1 MTRTVRIGDRLVGDG
16 QPTFIIAEMSANHGG
31 DLGRAREIIQLAA
44 DAGADAIKL
53 QTYTADTMTL
63 DSSASPFRVSGGL
76 WDGYTLYQL
85 YEEAHTPWAWH
96 ETLFEEAARA
106 GLICFSSPFDATAV
120 DFLEQF
126 APPVYKL
133 ASFEVTDLPLVR
145 KIASTGRPVI
155 MSTGMANLE
164 EITACIQTLRSHGC
178 PEIIVL
184 RCVSAYPADP
194 ADFDLATIPDIARRF
209 DVVAGLSDHS
219 MGHTVAVASVA
230 LGGHVIEKHFI
241 RHRSD
246 GGPDAS
252 FSMEPEEF
260 SALVGAVRE
269 AEAAVGAVRYGA
281 GVAEAANITFR
292 RSCFVARDIK
302 AGERFSAESV
312 RVIRPGHGL
321 EPDALDRV
329 IGRRATRDIAAA
341 TPLDWS
347 MVDSGDD

>member
-1 MTRTVRIGDRLVGDG
+1 MSRTIRIGERLIGAG
-16 QPTFIIAEMSANHGG
+16 QPAFIIAEMSANHGG
-31 DLGRAREIIQLAA
+31 DLSRAMEIVRLAA
-44 DAGADAIKL
+44 ESGADAIKL

-63 DSSASPFRVSGGL
+63 SSDAAPFRVSGGL
-76 WDGYTLYQL
+76 WDGYTLYEL
-85 YEEAHTPWAWH
+85 YEEAHTPWEWH
-96 ETLFEEAARA
+96 EALFAEAARL

-164 EITACIQTLRSHGC
+164 EITACVNTLRGHGC
-178 PEIIVL
+178 PEIAVL
-184 RCVSAYPADP
+184 RCVSSYPADP
-194 ADFDLATIPDIARRF
+194 ADFDLATIPDIASRF

-230 LGGHVIEKHFI
+230 LGGHIIEKHFI
-241 RHRSD
+241 RSRSD

-252 FSMEPEEF
+252 FSMEPSEF
-260 SALVGAVRE
+260 ADLVRSVRE
-269 AEAAVGAVRYGA
+269 AEAAVGGVRYGA
-281 GVAEAANITFR
+281 GVAESANITFR
-292 RSCFVARDIK
+292 RSLFVAQDMR
-302 AGERFSAESV
+302 AGDVFTSENV

-321 EPDALDRV
+321 TPDALGAV
-329 IGRRATRDIAAA
+329 LGRRAAQDIQAA
-341 TPLDWS
+341 TPLAWS
-347 MVDSGDD
+347 HVSGTDE

>member
-1 MTRTVRIGDRLVGDG
+1 MRIGDRLIGPG
-16 QPTFIIAEMSANHGG
+16 QPAFIIAEMSANHGG
-31 DLGRAREIIQLAA
+31 DLTRAMEIVRLAA
-44 DAGADAIKL
+44 DSGADAIKL

-63 DSSASPFRVSGGL
+63 PSDTGPFRVSGGL

-85 YEEAHTPWAWH
+85 YEEAHTPWDWH
-96 ETLFEEAARA
+96 QALFDEAARL
-106 GLICFSSPFDATAV
+106 GLLCFSSPFDASAV

-126 APPVYKL
+126 NPPVYKL

-164 EITACIQTLRSHGC
+164 EITTCVQTLRDHGC
-178 PEIIVL
+178 PEIAVL
-184 RCVSAYPADP
+184 RCVSSYPADP
-194 ADFDLATIPDIARRF
+194 ADFDLATIPDIASRF

-219 MGHTVAVASVA
+219 MGHTVAVASVV
-230 LGGHVIEKHFI
+230 LGGHIIEKHFI
-241 RHRSD
+241 RSRSD

-252 FSMEPEEF
+252 FSMEPSEF
-260 SALVGAVRE
+260 ATLVRSVRE

-281 GVAEAANITFR
+281 GVAESANITFR
-292 RSCFVARDIK
+292 RSLFVAKEMR
-302 AGERFSAESV
+302 AGETFTPDNV

-321 EPDALDRV
+321 APDTLGDV
-329 IGRRATRDIAAA
+329 LGQQATRDIAAA

-347 MVDSGDD
+347 LVSGANE

>member
-16 QPTFIIAEMSANHGG
+16 QPTFVIAEMSANHGG
-31 DLGRAREIIQLAA
+31 SLERAFEIVRLAA
-44 DAGADAIKL
+44 ASGADAIKL

-63 DSSASPFRVSGGL
+63 DSDAPPFRVSGGL

-96 ETLFEEAARA
+96 EALFAEAERL

-126 APPVYKL
+126 ESPVYKL

-155 MSTGMANLE
+155 MSTGMASLD
-164 EITACIQTLRSHGC
+164 EIGACVATLRDHGC
-178 PEIIVL
+178 PDLAVL
-184 RCVSAYPADP
+184 RCVSSYPADP
-194 ADFDLATIPDIARRF
+194 ADFDLATIPDIAQRF

-230 LGGHVIEKHFI
+230 LGGHIIEKHFI
-241 RHRSD
+241 RSRAD
-246 GGPDAS
+246 GGPDAA
-252 FSMEPEEF
+252 FSMEPAEF
-260 SALVGAVRE
+260 SALVSAVRE
-269 AEAAVGAVRYGA
+269 ADAAIGGVRYGA
-281 GVAEAANITFR
+281 GLAESANITFR
-292 RSCFVARDIK
+292 RSLFVARDMRR
-302 AGERFSAESV
+302 GEPFTAETI

-321 EPDALDRV
+321 EPDALERV
-329 IGRRATRDIAAA
+329 LGRPAARDLAAA

-347 MVDSGDD
+347 MVGGSDD